1 MFPCQYKQLLG
12 LYCPMCGFQRSIIEL
27 LNGNFMNSVKI
38 FPAIITMIIAI
49 VVIIFFYLFKPQ
61 KLKIV
66 VQAILISNLGIMILT
81 CIVNNLFI

>member
-1 MFPCQYKQLLG
+1 
-12 LYCPMCGFQRSIIEL
+12 
-27 LNGNFMNSVKI
+27 
-38 FPAIITMIIAI
+38 MIIAI